1 MFFILLISLAVILSG
16 RAYARVFKGQL
27 HLHTNLSDGDGD
39 PDLAARTYGE
49 LGFDFAAFSDH
60 SVYYDPALSVKRKP
74 EGLLLLGAQELSF
87 MCRNRMGTLVP
98 FHANAI
104 GIHAG
109 IRTEEIRD
117 SLARQ
122 AGACV
127 TDTLAAGG
135 IPMLNHPNFRYA
147 YSFDEILHITEPYLM
162 EVINMHSGV
171 PNEGSPAFPSHERI
185 WDTLLT
191 AGRTVYGTGTDD
203 AHVYDSSL
211 RHRRNSPGM
220 AWIML
225 EAESLTE
232 ENVLSS
238 LRRGAFYS
246 TTGPELESCL
256 LSRDRASV
264 RLKDA
269 DRSYRIE
276 FIGRHGALLKASTG
290 PEAEY
295 EIKGD
300 EMYVRIKAYDTGG
313 NALLTQPVFLDG
325 RQTVIE

>member
-1 MFFILLISLAVILSG
+1 MFVILFLMLAVMISG
-16 RAYARVFKGQL
+16 RAYAGVFKGQL
-27 HLHTNLSDGDGD
+27 HLHTNLSDADGD
-39 PDLAARTYGE
+39 PDRAARAYRE

-60 SVYYDPALSVKRKP
+60 SVYYDPQVTVKEKP
-74 EGLLLLGAQELSF
+74 EGLLLIGAQELSF

-104 GIHAG
+104 GIREG
-109 IRTEEIRD
+109 VGTEEIRE

-122 AGACV
+122 AEACV
-127 TDTLAAGG
+127 NDTLAAGG

-147 YSFDEILHITEPYLM
+147 YSFDEILHITRPFLM

-185 WDTLLT
+185 WDALLT
-191 AGRTVYGTGTDD
+191 SGKTVYGTGTDD
-203 AHVYDSSL
+203 THVYDSSL

-225 EAESLTE
+225 EAAHLTE
-232 ENVLSS
+232 QDVLLA
-238 LRRGAFYS
+238 LRNGSFYS
-246 TTGPELESCL
+246 TTGPEILDCRM
-256 LSRDRASV
+256 SRERVYISIV
-264 RLKDA
+264 DA
-269 DRSYRIE
+269 DPGWRIE
-276 FIGRHGALLKASTG
+276 FIGKYGMLLKASPG

-300 EMYVRIKAYDTGG
+300 EMYVRVKAYSAGG
-313 NALLTQPVFLDG
+313 SVLLTQPVFLDG
-325 RQTVIE
+325 RKTVI